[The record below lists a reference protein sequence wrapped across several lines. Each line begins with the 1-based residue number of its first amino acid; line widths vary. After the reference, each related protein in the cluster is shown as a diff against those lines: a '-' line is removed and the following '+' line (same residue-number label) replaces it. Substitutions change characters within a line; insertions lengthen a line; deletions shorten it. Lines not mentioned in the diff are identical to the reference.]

1 MLNDE
6 KQKIEFKE
14 IVSIL
19 IFFYIFF
26 FSQFISAEYVLQIGA
41 FKNKNNAE
49 NLIKELKEKGYIA
62 RLVESGDGFFRVWIG
77 KFSKEEDAKKEK
89 EKIEES
95 GYPVIVKK
103 IDSEKKLKETEVKIV
118 VKEQAKRKQVISKK
132 SEEKSETSYSQI
144 FVKNF
149 SDHKSAENLRNEL
162 SKKGYFSYI
171 LVVKNNYKVMVGK
184 TSQESLEE
192 IVERLK
198 KDGYPAILVP

>member
-1 MLNDE
+1 
-6 KQKIEFKE
+6 
-14 IVSIL
+14 
-19 IFFYIFF
+19 
-26 FSQFISAEYVLQIGA
+26 
-41 FKNKNNAE
+41 
-49 NLIKELKEKGYIA
+49 LKEKGYIA